1 MNPLTTRSI
10 FTPFLV
16 CTTVPWVTCYKWVKF
31 VDEVGS
37 TVFYRNLCWEFATSR
52 SIIRADRPL
61 NFTIFHCR
69 MRASQPAWKVCTTSE
84 CWHTRCWYFCSCS
97 SHKTIPSLRELVVT
111 QPRTVRCYVTY
122 LSTGITQV
130 FIMKARIGCG
140 ETKFAKGLWVLK

>member
-37 TVFYRNLCWEFATSR
+37 TVFYRNPCWEFATSR
-52 SIIRADRPL
+52 LITRADRPL

-69 MRASQPAWKVCTTSE
+69 MRASQPAWIDCITSE
-84 CWHTRCWYFCSCS
+84 CWHTRCWHFCSCS

-111 QPRTVRCYVTY
+111 HPLELGCYVTA
-122 LSTGITQV
+122 LSSGITQAL
-130 FIMKARIGCG
+130 IMIA
-140 ETKFAKGLWVLK
+140 WVGWKSAI